1 MARGA
6 EVLISTQVA
15 TSSCTVG
22 PRAADEKAEPKTAS
36 RANLKGVAV
45 RPSTLADVLDL
56 RPANSKDRYESA
68 APWCA
73 SSITTH
79 ATPSKGFCN
88 APDALNP

>member
-1 MARGA
+1 MAWR
-6 EVLISTQVA
+6 LIFTQGA
-15 TSSCTVG
+15 TSSWTVG
-22 PRAADEKAEPKTAS
+22 PRAADEKADPKTAS

-45 RPSTLADVLDL
+45 RPSTFADALDL

-73 SSITTH
+73 SSMTTQ